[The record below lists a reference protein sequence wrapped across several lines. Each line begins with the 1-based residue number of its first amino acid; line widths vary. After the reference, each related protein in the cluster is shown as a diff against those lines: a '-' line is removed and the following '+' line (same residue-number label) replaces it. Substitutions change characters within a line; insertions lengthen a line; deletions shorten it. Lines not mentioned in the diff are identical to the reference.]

1 METLIEEKLKM
12 TVGEQMYQLVEE
24 LYPICR
30 SITGDGVRET
40 LRKLKSRI
48 PLEEYEIPSGFKAFD
63 WEVPKEW
70 NILDAWIKDSS
81 GKKIVDFA
89 DSNLHV
95 VSYSMPVHRHLS
107 LPELKEHLYTL
118 AEYPNW
124 IPYRTSYYKEDW
136 GFCMAHKQFLNLKDD
151 LYEVYIDSSLKAGH
165 LTFAE
170 YYLQGELSD
179 EVMISTH
186 ICHPSLCNDNL
197 SGISVVTFLAKWLQE
212 KKLRYSYR
220 FLFIPGTIGA
230 ITWLA
235 INESKTKYI
244 KHGLIAA
251 LLGIDRDFIYKKSR
265 RGNAEI
271 DLLVE
276 EALARSGY
284 TCQILNYTPY
294 GYDERQFC
302 SPGFNLP
309 VGSLSRAGY
318 GNFPEYHTSA
328 DDLDF
333 VKPAALE
340 NSLTMFKKII
350 SMLEANK
357 KYVNIN
363 PKCEP
368 NLGRRGLYN
377 LVGGE
382 RNSRATDMQM
392 VLLWVLNLSDGSHSL
407 LDICRQSN
415 MPFELV
421 LDAAEKLVECKLL
434 VRV

>member
-179 EVMISTH
+179 EVLISTH
-186 ICHPSLCNDNL
+186 ICHPFRDQRGHL
-197 SGISVVTFLAKWLQE
+197 SG
-212 KKLRYSYR
+212 
-220 FLFIPGTIGA
+220 
-230 ITWLA
+230 
-235 INESKTKYI
+235 
-244 KHGLIAA
+244 
-251 LLGIDRDFIYKKSR
+251 
-265 RGNAEI
+265 
-271 DLLVE
+271 
-276 EALARSGY
+276 
-284 TCQILNYTPY
+284 
-294 GYDERQFC
+294 
-302 SPGFNLP
+302 
-309 VGSLSRAGY
+309 
-318 GNFPEYHTSA
+318 
-328 DDLDF
+328 
-333 VKPAALE
+333 
-340 NSLTMFKKII
+340 
-350 SMLEANK
+350 
-357 KYVNIN
+357 
-363 PKCEP
+363 
-368 NLGRRGLYN
+368 
-377 LVGGE
+377 
-382 RNSRATDMQM
+382 
-392 VLLWVLNLSDGSHSL
+392 
-407 LDICRQSN
+407 
-415 MPFELV
+415 
-421 LDAAEKLVECKLL
+421 
-434 VRV
+434 